1 MSVERDTPMNKTRA
15 SILALVMMV
24 AGTLLPGF
32 ATTQAAADID
42 VYTTPGTHTVNGRQ
56 WKTVCSKYS
65 STIERCRTEIW
76 ATQITLTKGRFT
88 QTNGWAFNNLTYK
101 PVKHSLWGKNPLAN
115 PGTWTE
121 AGRQWKTECGT
132 AVTGRDGCRSYI
144 YSTVYTRSGS
154 AYKTVN
160 QWTFNNIV
168 RLTPGSANFGAA
180 KPTTPKPTT
189 STKREQAIKEA
200 RDYLNV
206 MAFSRTG
213 LIDQL
218 EYEGYSTADS
228 TYAVDSLK
236 VDWRAQAVR
245 MAKSYMSHSA
255 FSRVGLI
262 DQLEYEGFST
272 ADSTYAVDS
281 LKADWKAQA
290 VLVGKGYLKMGAF
303 SRAGLIDQL
312 EFEGF
317 STSDA
322 TYGTDAQKANWN
334 AQAARAAQEYLDYD
348 DALTRAEMIDQLIFA
363 LFTTAQAEYGATAVG
378 L

>member
-1 MSVERDTPMNKTRA
+1 MNKTRA

-101 PVKHSLWGKNPLAN
+101 PVKHSLWGSNPLAN

-154 AYKTVN
+154 AYKAIN

-180 KPTTPKPTT
+180 KPTTPTAAQT
-189 STKREQAIKEA
+189 EA
-200 RDYLNV
+200 LRLAKVYL
-206 MAFSRTG
+206 ADWPFSRSV
-213 LIDQL
+213 LIEVL
-218 EYEGYSTADS
+218 VEEEGVAKTDATWAAD
-228 TYAVDSLK
+228 AAK
-236 VDWRAQAVR
+236 V
-245 MAKSYMSHSA
+245 
-255 FSRVGLI
+255 
-262 DQLEYEGFST
+262 
-272 ADSTYAVDS
+272 
-281 LKADWKAQA
+281 DWKAQ
-290 VLVGKGYLKMGAF
+290 VGKAAKALVADWGY
-303 SRAGLIDQL
+303 SRLGLIDEL
-312 EFEGF
+312 VEWEGHNKAD
-317 STSDA
+317 SIAAVDA
-322 TYGTDAQKANWN
+322 LKLDYN
-334 AQAARAAQEYLDYD
+334 AQAKRAAQGYLEVEEGW
-348 DALTRAEMIDQLIFA
+348 TKAEMIDQLIYDR
-363 LFTTAQAEYGATAVG
+363 FTSAQAEYGATAVG